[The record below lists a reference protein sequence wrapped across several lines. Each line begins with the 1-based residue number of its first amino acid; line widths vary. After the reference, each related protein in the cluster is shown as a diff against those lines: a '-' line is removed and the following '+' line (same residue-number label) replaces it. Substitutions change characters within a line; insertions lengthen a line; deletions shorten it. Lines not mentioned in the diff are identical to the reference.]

1 MICCLLNMNTPEI
14 INKMY
19 NEVNELERE
28 AIRVNLDIEYIN
40 MWKRISL
47 VQIKTCKRLL
57 NNKSEFYKEFSN
69 FNLCMSVMS
78 RKLLI

>member
-1 MICCLLNMNTPEI
+1 MNTPEI